1 MDRQNSLP
9 GTPAARTA
17 QSGYSLLEMSIVLFI
32 GAGFLLAMTMVMHTH
47 LLQLR
52 SQTMAQRYQSVLSA
66 AQAYMDNFGPLLIQ
80 LPADCGAPLYR
91 IDHPIRPPL
100 SVSVGDCSLTL
111 DHEGRRVRLANA
123 LQPQTQELK
132 TLGLLDAQASSRLIM
147 EHQTHVRLPQQS
159 GGKDT
164 NAPPELGVRVRR
176 ICQTSSCPGPIVLEA
191 LVYNLQPF
199 LLSGGN
205 WTLNRR
211 DQVNLLFETL
221 GNDAAMSEAGIQQGA
236 LITRRAEF
244 RFSNPVRDMSGQ
256 GVAGIVAVRASTHAT
271 VGSAWVRRDGQSRI
285 SGSWDF
291 ATHDVKGVGRLGA
304 NAVEAKNLQL
314 SGRAQVHEA
323 SAQMIDVNR
332 LSVANL
338 KLPQAVRGQACD
350 PATGNLALD
359 DGRSRLLTCDPVTLT
374 WMLP

>member
-1 MDRQNSLP
+1 MDRQNSP
-9 GTPAARTA
+9 QGTPAARTA

-32 GAGFLLAMTMVMHTH
+32 GAGFLLAMTMAMHTH

-91 IDHPIRPPL
+91 IGRPIRPPL
-100 SVSVGDCSLTL
+100 SVSVGDCALTL
-111 DHEGRRVRLANA
+111 DHEGQSVKLANA

-147 EHQTHVRLPQQS
+147 EHQTRVRMPEQA
-159 GGKDT
+159 GAKET
-164 NAPPELGVRVRR
+164 NAPPELGVQVRR

-236 LITRRAEF
+236 LITRRGEF
-244 RFSNPVRDMSGQ
+244 RFSNPVRDTSSQ
-256 GVAGIVAVRASTHAT
+256 GVAGIVAVRASTHAA
-271 VGSAWVRRDGQSRI
+271 VGSAWMRRDGQSRI

-291 ATHDVKGVGRLGA
+291 TTHDVQGVGRLGA

-314 SGRAQVHEA
+314 SGRAQVNEA

-359 DGRSRLLTCDPVTLT
+359 DGGGRLLTCNPATLT

>member
-1 MDRQNSLP
+1 MGRRNSLR
-9 GTPAARTA
+9 GTPAARTT

-32 GAGFLLAMTMVMHTH
+32 GAGFLLAMTMAMHTH

-52 SQTMAQRYQSVLSA
+52 SQTMAQRYQSVKSA

-80 LPADCGAPLYR
+80 LPADCSAPLYR

-100 SVSVGDCSLTL
+100 SVSVGDCALTL
-111 DHEGRRVRLANA
+111 DHEGRRVKLANA
-123 LQPQTQELK
+123 LQPQTRELQA
-132 TLGLLDAQASSRLIM
+132 LGLLDAQASSRLIM
-147 EHQTHVRLPQQS
+147 EHETHVRMPERP
-159 GGKDT
+159 GEEDT

-211 DQVNLLFETL
+211 DQVHLLFETL
-221 GNDAAMSEAGIQQGA
+221 GTDAAMSAAGIHQGA

-244 RFSNPVRDMSGQ
+244 EFSNPVRDTSSQ
-256 GVAGIVAVRASTHAT
+256 GAAGIVAVRTSNHAT

-291 ATHDVKGVGRLGA
+291 ATHDVQGVGRLGA
-304 NAVEAKNLQL
+304 NSVEARNLQL
-314 SGRAQVHEA
+314 SGRAQVNEA

-359 DGRSRLLTCDPVTLT
+359 GGGGRLLTCNPVTLIWT
-374 WMLP
+374 LP